1 MVKSKPSMTGR
12 FVSGQKSRE
21 EYLQGR
27 IGTLDKAIKA
37 LDDGAAENF
46 KAHMREY
53 VEEEET
59 NFRSVMNDWDT
70 FGPAGIYDTGHL
82 GQDVLEAIRLDAW
95 EQFMTGAGRGKL
107 VTERMRLRRELAMVR
122 AGQGVLI

>member
-27 IGTLDKAIKA
+27 IETLDKAIKA
-37 LDDGAAENF
+37 LDDGAVDNF
-46 KAHMREY
+46 KVHMHEY
-53 VEEEET
+53 VEEEEA

-70 FGPAGIYDTGHL
+70 FGPAGIYYTEHF

-95 EQFMTGAGRGKL
+95 EQFMTGAGRGEL
-107 VTERMRLRRELAMVR
+107 VTERMKLRRELRMLR
-122 AGQGVLI
+122 SGQGVLF